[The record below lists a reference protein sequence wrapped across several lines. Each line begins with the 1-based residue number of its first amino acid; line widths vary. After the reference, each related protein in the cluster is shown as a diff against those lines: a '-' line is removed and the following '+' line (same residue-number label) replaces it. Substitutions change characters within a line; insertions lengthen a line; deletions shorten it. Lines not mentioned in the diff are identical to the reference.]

1 MTHFVDAI
9 AADAVSLRESV
20 SRALENYFGQ
30 LGNQKPNDVYDM
42 VMREVEE
49 PLLRKM
55 MVYTNNNQSRTAKLL
70 GLSRGTLR
78 KKLKLYDML

>member
-1 MTHFVDAI
+1 MPEFVDAI
-9 AADAVSLRESV
+9 AAGAISLRESV
-20 SRALENYFGQ
+20 ARALENYFGQ
-30 LGNQKPNDVYDM
+30 LGNQKPSEVYDM

-55 MVYTNNNQSRTAKLL
+55 MVYTNNNQSLTAKLL

>member
-1 MTHFVDAI
+1 MTQFVDAI
-9 AADAVSLRESV
+9 AAGAVSLRDSV
-20 SRALENYFGQ
+20 SRALENYFSH

>member
-1 MTHFVDAI
+1 MTQFADAV
-9 AADAVSLRESV
+9 AANAVSLRESV
-20 SRALENYFGQ
+20 SRALENYFAQ
-30 LGNQKPNDVYDM
+30 LGNQKPNEVYDM
-42 VMREVEE
+42 VLREVEE

-55 MVYTNNNQSRTAKLL
+55 MVYTNGNQSLTAKLL